1 MSDKNYFIYHLHSH
15 YSNCTTTIDSATKP
29 YMYVDRA
36 KELGMTALA
45 FSEHGSALNH
55 YEKKTLIE
63 KAGMKYVHASEVYI
77 TETIAPD
84 QNGEPTKVR
93 DNYHTVLLA
102 KNIEGFRELNRL
114 LTVANN
120 RKDGHFYYVPRIT
133 MDEFLGISDNIIVTS
148 ACFTKDMEVRVADGY
163 KKISEIVPGDMVLNM
178 FGDYEK
184 VNFPTKRPYDGNGYK
199 IRFTGNS
206 DELICTEDHKFLTIC
221 ANNKTPKWLEAKNFD
236 NRPGMSNKTICLF
249 PVKEKY
255 FQKNIISR
263 EEWNNSLT
271 PLTDRAKYKMPDEIL
286 ITPELMRFIGIFI
299 GDGSITTYNAKRIC
313 ITCNGEEFDC
323 LYNSC
328 FKIVEEQLR
337 IKFSITKR
345 PSHNRVDIS
354 CSSIDFVNLF
364 YYLFGDTKAATK
376 HIPQRLRN
384 ISKEL
389 TEELLFGY
397 MISDG
402 SFGTTAYGEH
412 LNGEMVCASISKRLI
427 KDVKEEMEIIGIPL
441 NEYSSKE
448 RTDSK
453 GVHHCKSWYG
463 VAAGKV
469 FLSLNKK
476 KEYSHNDV
484 VEIFDSL
491 IMDNKSRY
499 VEYAGTKYKKVYI
512 RKCEKIDIHEDVYCL
527 NNNTHSFVCDGV
539 VAHNCLGGCL
549 WSGTEAAK
557 EKYLQY
563 FVEHKDRCFLEIQH
577 HNVPDQIE
585 YNKQLY
591 ELSKK
596 YGLKL
601 VAGTDTHS
609 LNQELAEAREVLQ
622 KAKNIHFDNED
633 GWDLTFKSYDEL
645 VDAYKIQNSLPMDV
659 VLEAIDNTN
668 LIADM
673 TEEYHFDGKPKYPKL
688 YENSTEIFK
697 KMVYEAIDTHPYVLK
712 NHKRE
717 DVVKRVEEEIP
728 VYEATNVI
736 DFILFQKFVRDTEHS
751 KGIYTG
757 PGRGSA
763 SASMIAYLLGI
774 TDVDSMRFDL
784 ELFRF
789 LNPDRVT
796 NCDRVNVAT
805 ISDDSVKIA

>member
-148 ACFTKDMEVRVADGY
+148 AC
-163 KKISEIVPGDMVLNM
+163 
-178 FGDYEK
+178 
-184 VNFPTKRPYDGNGYK
+184 
-199 IRFTGNS
+199 
-206 DELICTEDHKFLTIC
+206 
-221 ANNKTPKWLEAKNFD
+221 
-236 NRPGMSNKTICLF
+236 
-249 PVKEKY
+249 
-255 FQKNIISR
+255 
-263 EEWNNSLT
+263 
-271 PLTDRAKYKMPDEIL
+271 
-286 ITPELMRFIGIFI
+286 
-299 GDGSITTYNAKRIC
+299 
-313 ITCNGEEFDC
+313 
-323 LYNSC
+323 
-328 FKIVEEQLR
+328 
-337 IKFSITKR
+337 
-345 PSHNRVDIS
+345 
-354 CSSIDFVNLF
+354 
-364 YYLFGDTKAATK
+364 
-376 HIPQRLRN
+376 
-384 ISKEL
+384 
-389 TEELLFGY
+389 
-397 MISDG
+397 
-402 SFGTTAYGEH
+402 
-412 LNGEMVCASISKRLI
+412 
-427 KDVKEEMEIIGIPL
+427 
-441 NEYSSKE
+441 
-448 RTDSK
+448 
-453 GVHHCKSWYG
+453 
-463 VAAGKV
+463 
-469 FLSLNKK
+469 
-476 KEYSHNDV
+476 
-484 VEIFDSL
+484 
-491 IMDNKSRY
+491 
-499 VEYAGTKYKKVYI
+499 
-512 RKCEKIDIHEDVYCL
+512 
-527 NNNTHSFVCDGV
+527 
-539 VAHNCLGGCL
+539 LGGCL

-563 FVEHKDRCFLEIQH
+563 FVEHKARCFLEIQH